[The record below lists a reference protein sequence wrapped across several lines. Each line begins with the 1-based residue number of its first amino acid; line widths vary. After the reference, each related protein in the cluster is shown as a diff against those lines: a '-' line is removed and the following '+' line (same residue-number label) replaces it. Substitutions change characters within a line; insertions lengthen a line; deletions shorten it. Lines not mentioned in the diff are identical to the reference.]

1 MEIQLNTNKNL
12 LEIQLK
18 LDRSFND
25 IPFEISMKYQW
36 KALGHTVETE
46 QKFQ

>member
-25 IPFEISMKYQW
+25 IPVEISMKDQW
-36 KALGHTVETE
+36 TQLDI
-46 QKFQ
+46 QLIFN